1 MDDTTIKAIISEIAV
16 VIDVKTDASSGV
28 ISVYRSNGITVAINY
43 IEDDYIIIFI
53 LKETTKN

>member
-28 ISVYRSNGITVAINY
+28 ISVYRSNGMTVAINH
-43 IEDDYIIIFI
+43 IEDDFIIVFV
-53 LKETTKN
+53 LK